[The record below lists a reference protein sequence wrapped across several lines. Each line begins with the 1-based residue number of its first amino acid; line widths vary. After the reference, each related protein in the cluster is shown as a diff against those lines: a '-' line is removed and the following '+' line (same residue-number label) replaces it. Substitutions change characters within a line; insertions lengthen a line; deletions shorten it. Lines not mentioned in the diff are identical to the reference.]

1 MIIKYNSF
9 SLNFQK
15 GNIYDIKVVDL
26 EPKLTFLGL
35 NLDDALRLQKD
46 HDEVLRQIQ
55 VYTLFNLSFFHLEKK
70 KSL

>member
-1 MIIKYNSF
+1 MKNS
-9 SLNFQK
+9 FQK

-35 NLDDALRLQKD
+35 NLDDALRLQKE

-55 VYTLFNLSFFHLEKK
+55 VRKQCLLQLK
-70 KSL
+70 